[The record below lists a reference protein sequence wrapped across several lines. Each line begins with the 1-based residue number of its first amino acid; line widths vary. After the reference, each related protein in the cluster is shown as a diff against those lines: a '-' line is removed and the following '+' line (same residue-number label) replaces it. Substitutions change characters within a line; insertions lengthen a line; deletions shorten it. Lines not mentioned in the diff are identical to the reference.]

1 MGKGHQLSR
10 LVLARTD
17 ALMPQAE
24 TGKIALRPSSPLGPV
39 VTRCVRDDNGV
50 PRIWFSRADRRVGAE
65 LTLTAQPKLGGI
77 VQTGNRM
84 PQPRLAA
91 AV

>member
-1 MGKGHQLSR
+1 M
-10 LVLARTD
+10 LARTD

-24 TGKIALRPSSPLGPV
+24 TGKIALRPSSPLWPV
-39 VTRCVRDDNGV
+39 VTRRVQDDNAL
-50 PRIWFSRADRRVGAE
+50 PRIRFARPDLFDRLVGVE

-77 VQTGNRM
+77 VQIRNRM
-84 PQPRLAA
+84 LQPRLAA